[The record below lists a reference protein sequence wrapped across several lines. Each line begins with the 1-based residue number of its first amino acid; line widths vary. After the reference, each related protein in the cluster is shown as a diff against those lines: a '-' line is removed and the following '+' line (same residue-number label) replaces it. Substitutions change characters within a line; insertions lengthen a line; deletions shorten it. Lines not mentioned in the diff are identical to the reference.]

1 MLGYKYF
8 ADLLA
13 AITLAQDGVR
23 TPLSLTF
30 SSVKRAQLTYNA
42 NANKRANIANV
53 KVCGKLAKSKM
64 ALSLHNHGVGRRS
77 SSSIFLHHLKS
88 YLSIKLASYI
98 VLEIRAQ
105 YQFQYQLG
113 HVSPSQLHVVDRP
126 TQLIC
131 IWISIC

>member
-1 MLGYKYF
+1 MLEEKYF
-8 ADLLA
+8 ADVLA

-64 ALSLHNHGVGRRS
+64 ALSLHNHGESRKS
-77 SSSIFLHHLKS
+77 SSCYFLLLLKS
-88 YLSIKLASYI
+88 YLSIELASDI

-105 YQFQYQLG
+105 YQM
-113 HVSPSQLHVVDRP
+113 HN
-126 TQLIC
+126 
-131 IWISIC
+131 